1 MTTRT
6 RSSLFGPVPARVRTV
21 LAWMGFALSPFVL
34 QGWLVGG
41 YDNAG
46 PTIRFASPILA
57 MLMLVGVL
65 RRRPLAVVGLLLVDL
80 ATLDPVLGHDLA
92 QLPAYRGDLRL
103 IQVAALDLVVC
114 YLAGTRRRRVSVPAA
129 VAAFLVQ
136 VAVAAA
142 FQISRNDD
150 LVTTATAEL
159 LALVTAWVVGD
170 SLRQRRAFAE
180 AQRAQAAQQAT
191 EAERLRIARD
201 VHDLVAH
208 SIGVIAIQAGMG
220 RRVIDT
226 QPGEARTALGVVE
239 ETSRDTLAALRR
251 MLGSLRRTDPVEVPR
266 DPAPGLGDLERLS
279 ARTRDA
285 GVEMTVVS
293 TGDGRAVPPDIDL
306 AAYRI
311 VQEAVTNVI
320 RHAGTSRCTVRVDRG
335 DVLTVEVTDD
345 GRGGIPGAGY
355 GIPGMRERAALLG
368 GTFEAGP
375 RPERGFLV
383 RARLPLPAEAGT
395 SSREEL
401 P

>member
-1 MTTRT
+1 MTTTT
-6 RSSLFGPVPARVRTV
+6 RASLLGRVPARVRTA
-21 LAWMGFALSPFVL
+21 LAWTGFALSPFVL

-41 YDNAG
+41 YGNVG
-46 PTIRFASPILA
+46 PAIRFASPVLA
-57 MLMLVGVL
+57 MLMLIGVL
-65 RRRPLAVVGLLLVDL
+65 RRRPLAVLGLLLVDL
-80 ATLDPVLGHDLA
+80 ATLDPVVGPRLDR
-92 QLPAYRGDLRL
+92 LPAYVGDLRL

-114 YLAGTRRRRVSVPAA
+114 YLAGTRRRGVSVPAA

-136 VAVAAA
+136 VGVAAA
-142 FQISRNDD
+142 FRISQHDD
-150 LVTTATAEL
+150 LVTTAAAQL

-180 AQRAQAAQQAT
+180 AQRAQAAQRAI

-226 QPGEARTALGVVE
+226 QPGEARTALAVIE
-239 ETSRDTLAALRR
+239 ESSRDTLAALRR
-251 MLGSLRRTDPVEVPR
+251 MLGSLRRTDPVEAPR
-266 DPAPGLGDLERLS
+266 DPAPGLGDLERLV

-320 RHAGTSRCTVRVDRG
+320 RHAGTGRCTVRVDRG
-335 DVLTVEVTDD
+335 DVLTVEVSDD
-345 GRGGIPGAGY
+345 GRGGTPGAGY
-355 GIPGMRERAALLG
+355 GIPGMRERAVLLG
-368 GTFEAGP
+368 GSFEAGP
-375 RPERGFLV
+375 RPGRGFLV
-383 RARLPLPAEAGT
+383 RARLPLPADAGI
-395 SSREEL
+395 SSGKEL
-401 P
+401 S